1 MMRASESGYVSV
13 GASWQGPTEGVSGS
27 LRRSRA
33 PLLRCCLTLLTS
45 PTSGS
50 WLNVVEVFLG
60 IITRQAIRRRTFTSV
75 KGLIAAIETYIDAW
89 NERCQP
95 FAWTKRSTRFSPKPL
110 AVKDHRSCH
119 TRTSRA
125 RANRSS
131 RHRLPAIDQVGP
143 PRDVASLV
151 GAEVDHHVADV
162 HRIEDR

>member
-1 MMRASESGYVSV
+1 MRASESGYVSV

-89 NERCQP
+89 NERCQIRLDKTVDEIL
-95 FAWTKRSTRFSPKPL
+95 TKATGGQRSSFMPHQNVARPGEPIFTTPIAR
-110 AVKDHRSCH
+110 HRSGG
-119 TRTSRA
+119 S
-125 RANRSS
+125 
-131 RHRLPAIDQVGP
+131 P
-143 PRDVASLV
+143 P
-151 GAEVDHHVADV
+151 
-162 HRIEDR
+162 